1 MFEFPTSDLELG
13 DVPVARVEWGA
24 AVEALAMLV
33 VQAGTLL
40 LVDVDGAP
48 SATSGGGS
56 MAAAS
61 SASFDLW
68 TIPLVL
74 AVVAIE
80 FLVLGGLWKLYQRL
94 PERWQKRVLWGLV
107 VALVIGIWGPLI
119 GLSYWYAVAAVAV
132 YVATRLLSRF
142 DLYWVVHNGMAVA
155 IGVFGGLVGAS
166 AFPVW
171 VLVCGLLAAAVLD
184 YLAVIETSVM
194 SGAIRA
200 SAEFSIPNYIVV
212 PARARVDMD
221 RLRDRLRGEGIVD
234 GPEDV
239 AGVLGLGDLALPSML
254 VGAVAVEA
262 GDPTALPV
270 VLGVVGAAGSL
281 FVLAS
286 FLETSRE
293 GGLPALPIIVPGT
306 LAGVGIG
313 LALPTAL
320 ALVGV

>member
-1 MFEFPTSDLELG
+1 
-13 DVPVARVEWGA
+13 
-24 AVEALAMLV
+24 
-33 VQAGTLL
+33 
-40 LVDVDGAP
+40 
-48 SATSGGGS
+48 
-56 MAAAS
+56 
-61 SASFDLW
+61 
-68 TIPLVL
+68 
-74 AVVAIE
+74 
-80 FLVLGGLWKLYQRL
+80 
-94 PERWQKRVLWGLV
+94 
-107 VALVIGIWGPLI
+107 
-119 GLSYWYAVAAVAV
+119 
-132 YVATRLLSRF
+132 
-142 DLYWVVHNGMAVA
+142 MAVA